1 MSFSSDVAITEP
13 EVLYNKTN
21 WRWDKTIADFSAATY
36 TLEYELIQQISS
48 NPHKITLTATAS
60 GEVFEIDFDSAA
72 AETQLEPEDIDNYN
86 YQAYLILIADTDD
99 RTFYRKGVFNIKQRT
114 DLETG
119 DPRSHAEIMLDAI
132 NAFIEGR
139 ANVQDKKKKINDREL
154 EMYSINDLED
164 WKQRYE
170 NQIEA
175 EAIEDDICAGD
186 SVPMP
191 KIKTIYLGLG
201 AQ

>member
-1 MSFSSDVAITEP
+1 MSFSSDVLITEP
-13 EVLYNKTN
+13 DVLYNKTN
-21 WRWDKTIADFSAATY
+21 WRWDKTIADFSAAIY
-36 TLEYELIQQISS
+36 TLEYELIQQKSS
-48 NPHKITLTATAS
+48 NPHKITLTATAN
-60 GEVFEIDFDSAA
+60 GEVFVIDFDSAA
-72 AETQLEPEDIDNYN
+72 AETQLDPEDIDNYN

-99 RTFYRKGVFNIKQRT
+99 RTFYRKGVFNIKQRA

-139 ANVQDKKKKINDREL
+139 ANVQTSKKKINDREIQ
-154 EMYSINDLED
+154 MYSINELED

-175 EAIEDDICAGD
+175 EAIKDDNCAGD
-186 SVPMP
+186 PQFP
-191 KIKTIYLGLG
+191 QKIRTFYDGIR
-201 AQ
+201 